1 MSIRSHGLSNGQRR
15 PSIKPECK
23 RRTMASLGTNRT
35 DRKGFLSP
43 TAKPSGITG
52 LITSV
57 TLEGNHNVSYKES
70 SGEHRS
76 SSNRPS
82 QCQEKVFGCFGHLGC
97 PRLTLYEEVTQPES
111 PQKEC
116 RGMCQNQPHA
126 GVAPGWSRRNRG
138 PQPSW
143 CPNRTP
149 AGTGGIPKRSFRDY
163 GNEHWSPS

>member
-15 PSIKPECK
+15 PSIQPECK
-23 RRTMASLGTNRT
+23 RWTMASLGSHRT
-35 DRKGFLSP
+35 DRKDFLSP
-43 TAKPSGITG
+43 TAKPFGKTG

-57 TLEGNHNVSYKES
+57 SLEGNHNVSYKES

-138 PQPSW
+138 PQPSR

-149 AGTGGIPKRSFRDY
+149 SGTGSIPKRSFRDY

>member
-1 MSIRSHGLSNGQRR
+1 MQEKDNGVPWVKQNGSEGFFV
-15 PSIKPECK
+15 PY
-23 RRTMASLGTNRT
+23 
-35 DRKGFLSP
+35 RKAFRQ
-43 TAKPSGITG
+43 TG

-149 AGTGGIPKRSFRDY
+149 SGTGVIPKRSFRDY